1 MNAEPC
7 FYMLLLGSWKMGD
20 VILRVENLNVR
31 LNGEDVLTDLSFDV
45 IEGEVL
51 AILGPNGAGKT
62 TLLKALLG
70 IVPYEGIVKWR
81 EGVKV
86 GYVPQRLPFIKDL
99 PLSVK
104 EFFRLENASEG
115 EAMEILKSIGLGEE
129 ILGKKVGDLSSGQ
142 FQRILIGWAL
152 ASDPNVLLFDE
163 PLAGIDIGGQ
173 ESVYGLLERLREE
186 KNLTILFVTHEL
198 SIVYRLAD
206 RVLCL
211 NKRMLCSGAP
221 REKLSPD
228 AISNLYASPIKFYQH
243 KHEEGEIS

>member
-1 MNAEPC
+1 
-7 FYMLLLGSWKMGD
+7 MGD
-20 VILRVENLNVR
+20 VILRIENLNVR
-31 LNGEDVLTDLSFDV
+31 LNGEDVLVDLSFDV
-45 IEGEVL
+45 YEGEVL

-70 IVPYEGIVKWR
+70 IVPYKGVIKWR
-81 EGVKV
+81 EGVRI
-86 GYVPQRLPFIKDL
+86 GYVPQRLPFIKDV

-104 EFFRLENASEG
+104 EFFRLENVSEN
-115 EAMEILKSIGLGEE
+115 EAREILKSIGLGEE
-129 ILGKKVGDLSSGQ
+129 ILEKRVGDLSSGQ
-142 FQRILIGWAL
+142 FQRVLIGWAL

-173 ESVYGLLERLREE
+173 ESVYTLLERLKET

-198 SIVYRLAD
+198 SVVYRLAD

-211 NKRMLCSGAP
+211 NKRMLCSGVP
-221 REKLSPD
+221 KEKLTPE

-243 KHEEGEIS
+243 KHEEGETS

>member
-1 MNAEPC
+1 
-7 FYMLLLGSWKMGD
+7 MG
-20 VILRVENLNVR
+20 VTLNNIILSVKDLNVR
-31 LNGEDVLTDLSFDV
+31 LNGEEILLDLTFDV
-45 IEGEVL
+45 YDGEVL

-70 IVPYEGIVKWR
+70 IVPHEGIVKWR

-104 EFFRLENASEG
+104 EFFQLVNASKG
-115 EAMEILKSIGLGEE
+115 ETIKILKSIGLGEE
-129 ILGKKVGDLSSGQ
+129 ILGKKIGDLSSGQ

-152 ASDPNVLLFDE
+152 ASNPNVLLFDE

-173 ESVYGLLERLREE
+173 ESVYNLLEKLKEDR
-186 KNLTILFVTHEL
+186 NLTILFVTHEL

-211 NKRMLCSGAP
+211 NKRMLCTGAP
-221 REKLSPD
+221 REMLTPE
-228 AISNLYASPIKFYQH
+228 AISNLYASSVKFYQH
-243 KHEEGEIS
+243 KH